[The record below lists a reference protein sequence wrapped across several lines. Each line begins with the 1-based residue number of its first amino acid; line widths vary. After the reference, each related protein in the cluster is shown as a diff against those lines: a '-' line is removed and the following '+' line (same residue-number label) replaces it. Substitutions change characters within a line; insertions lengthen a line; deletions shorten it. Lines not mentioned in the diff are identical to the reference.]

1 MAKQTVSQLA
11 DGVLAELK
19 KQSYASITI
28 KHLGQAFARFA
39 RYAAKTGEVF
49 LSDRLAENYI
59 CDVFGRDTSAGG
71 KPSPHITSQLRAIRM
86 LKVFE
91 NNGCIP
97 GRAANPKEPPQCFI
111 DHYALYISECI
122 NRGLSDR
129 TIATRSL
136 DICDILIFVKGK
148 GIERID
154 EIDVSILDEYLL
166 VRSGEAPSA
175 MHRILSSL
183 RCFLRCMFSNSVIPS
198 DLSFFIPSRSR
209 YPTKPVQKLWTIDE
223 VSDLIGLVD
232 RSDATGKRDYAI
244 LLLAAK
250 YGIRTGDIVNLKLS
264 DINWDAMALQF
275 HQNKTSVP
283 NVLPIL
289 DDIGWALA
297 DWITNARPKQ
307 ARTNH
312 VFTRLTAPYCAM
324 QGIHST
330 LKRRMAIAGIRTVG
344 CGKSG
349 PHSLRHALASNML
362 AGQVPLAVITS
373 VLGHSSPAS
382 TNVYLHSD
390 IEGLRQCA
398 IDCPDEGE
406 GRS

>member
-1 MAKQTVSQLA
+1 MERQTVSQLA
-11 DGVLAELK
+11 DGTLTELR
-19 KQSYASITI
+19 KQGYASITV

-39 RYAAKTGEVF
+39 RYAATIGETF
-49 LSDRLAENYI
+49 LSDELAKRYMR
-59 CDVFGRDTSAGG
+59 DVFVWDTSTVGI
-71 KPSPHITSQLRAIRM
+71 PSPHITSQLRAIRM

-91 NNGCIP
+91 INGCIP
-97 GRAANPKEPPQCFI
+97 GRVANPKEPPQCFK
-111 DHYALYISECI
+111 DYYDLYMSECI
-122 NRGLSDR
+122 SRGLSDR
-129 TIATRSL
+129 TIAGRSL
-136 DICDILIFVKGK
+136 DICDMLIFVKGK
-148 GIERID
+148 GLERLD
-154 EIDVSILDEYLL
+154 EISVGILDEYLV
-166 VRSGEAPSA
+166 VRSGEAPAA

-183 RCFLRCMFSNSVIPS
+183 RCFLRCMFSNNTIQS
-198 DLSFFIPSRSR
+198 DLSFFVPSRSR

-223 VSDLIGLVD
+223 VSELIGRVD

-264 DINWDAMALQF
+264 DINWDSMTLHFCQK
-275 HQNKTSVP
+275 KTSVA
-283 NVLPIL
+283 NALPVL

-312 VFTRLTAPYCAM
+312 VFTRLTAPYCEM
-324 QGIHST
+324 QGIDSI
-330 LKRRMAIAGIRTVG
+330 LKRRMAIAGISVAG

-373 VLGHSSPAS
+373 VLGHSSSAS

-398 IDCPDEGE
+398 IDCPEEE
-406 GRS
+406 GRP

>member
-1 MAKQTVSQLA
+1 MERQTVNQLA
-11 DGVLAELK
+11 DRVLAELRR
-19 KQSYASITI
+19 QSYASITI

-39 RYAAKTGEVF
+39 KYAAKTGELF
-49 LSDRLAENYI
+49 LSDKLTENYFR
-59 CDVFGRDTSAGG
+59 DVFDWKTSAVE

-86 LKVFE
+86 LKVLE

-97 GRAANPKEPPQCFI
+97 GRIANPKEPPQCFMYYR
-111 DHYALYISECI
+111 DLYVSECI
-122 NRGLSDR
+122 DRGLADR
-129 TIATRSL
+129 TIASRSL
-136 DICDILIFVKGK
+136 DICNMLIFVKNK
-148 GIERID
+148 GIEKID
-154 EIDVSILDEYLL
+154 EINVAVLDEYLV

-175 MHRILSSL
+175 MQRLLSSL
-183 RCFLRCMFSNSVIPS
+183 RCFLRSMFSNSVISS
-198 DLSFFIPSRSR
+198 DLSLFIPSRSK
-209 YPTKPVQKLWTIDE
+209 YPTKPVQKLWTVDE
-223 VSDLIGLVD
+223 VNDLIGLVD

-264 DINWDAMALQF
+264 DINWDTMALQF
-275 HQNKTSVP
+275 CQNKTSVP

-330 LKRRMAIAGIRTVG
+330 LKRRMTIAGISTVG

-362 AGQVPLAVITS
+362 AGQVPLPVITS
-373 VLGHSSPAS
+373 VLGHSSSAS

-398 IDCPDEGE
+398 IDCPEDE

>member
-1 MAKQTVSQLA
+1 MERQTVSQLA
-11 DGVLAELK
+11 DRVLAELRR
-19 KQSYASITI
+19 QSYASITI

-39 RYAAKTGEVF
+39 KYAAKTGELF
-49 LSDRLAENYI
+49 LSDKLTENYFRV
-59 CDVFGRDTSAGG
+59 VFDWKTSAVE

-86 LKVFE
+86 LKVLE

-97 GRAANPKEPPQCFI
+97 GRIANPKEPPQCFM
-111 DHYALYISECI
+111 HYRDLYVSECI
-122 NRGLSDR
+122 DRGLADR
-129 TIATRSL
+129 TIASRSL
-136 DICDILIFVKGK
+136 DICNMLIFVKNK
-148 GIERID
+148 GIEKID
-154 EIDVSILDEYLL
+154 EINVAVLDEYLV

-175 MHRILSSL
+175 MQRLLSSL
-183 RCFLRCMFSNSVIPS
+183 RCFLRSMFSNSVISS
-198 DLSFFIPSRSR
+198 DLSLFIPSRSK
-209 YPTKPVQKLWTIDE
+209 YPTKPVQKLWTVDE
-223 VSDLIGLVD
+223 VNDLIGLVD

-264 DINWDAMALQF
+264 DINWDTMALQF
-275 HQNKTSVP
+275 CQNKTSVP

-330 LKRRMAIAGIRTVG
+330 LKRRMTIAGISTVG

-362 AGQVPLAVITS
+362 AGQVPLPVITS
-373 VLGHSSPAS
+373 VLGHSSSAS

-398 IDCPDEGE
+398 IDCPEEE